1 MIYKVFGP
9 PGTGKTTHLI
19 EKAKGYVEQGASLK
33 EIGYFAFTKKA
44 ATEAK
49 KRMPFENKKINILSN
64 ITLISFSYTWS

>member
-19 EKAKGYVEQGASLK
+19 EKANGYIKEGASLD

-49 KRMPFENKKINILSN
+49 NRMPFEKKKLK
-64 ITLISFSYTWS
+64 

>member
-33 EIGYFAFTKKA
+33 EIGYFAFTKKQLRKLRK
-44 ATEAK
+44 ECLL
-49 KRMPFENKKINILSN
+49 KIKN
-64 ITLISFSYTWS
+64 